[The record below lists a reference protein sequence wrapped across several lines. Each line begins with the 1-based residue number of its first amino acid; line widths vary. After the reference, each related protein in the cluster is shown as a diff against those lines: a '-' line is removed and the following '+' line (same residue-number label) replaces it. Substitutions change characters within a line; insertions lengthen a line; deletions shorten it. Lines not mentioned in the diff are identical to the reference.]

1 MAVPNVNLMQADGS
15 TSKKKSTFD
24 WEAYQRQQ
32 QAENM
37 MASQSSANHTPS
49 TYSPSGGG
57 SGSGPKAATGT
68 STGSSNAFDMSAYLS
83 ALAAERRARAQAAY
97 DRNMARIASAFD
109 SAAGN
114 LKGNYDSAVDRLN
127 AARDESMGDVKSD
140 AENSLRE
147 AYINKMMTD
156 KNLNQRLSAMGYN
169 GGATESTMSS
179 LANQYGKSRTGI
191 NETLN
196 KNIADLDMT
205 YGDNL
210 AKAIEAYNSAM
221 ANLQL
226 QKMQMEV
233 QAENALSNSEA
244 SSVNSVMNIDGSY
257 MNALQTALA
266 NQMGYTYDPTQATNE
281 YVAGNARQAQ
291 SAAGGNDYA
300 KWLAQQLLTGG
311 NSATDVANYMVDRGY
326 GDSQTLADIL
336 KQLGATAR

>member
-1 MAVPNVNLMQADGS
+1 MAVHNVNLMQADGG

-37 MASQSSANHTPS
+37 MASQSSANHKPS

-57 SGSGPKAATGT
+57 SGSGTKAATGT

-83 ALAAERRARAQAAY
+83 ALAAEQRARAQAAY

-127 AARDESMGDVKSD
+127 AARDKSMGDVKSD

-244 SSVNSVMNIDGSY
+244 SSINSVMNIDGSY

-311 NSATDVANYMVDRGY
+311 NSATDVANYMVSRGY

-336 KQLGATAR
+336 KQLGATA

>member
-1 MAVPNVNLMQADGS
+1 MAVPNVNLMQADGG

-57 SGSGPKAATGT
+57 SGSGTKAATGT

-83 ALAAERRARAQAAY
+83 ALAAEQKARAQAAY

-127 AARDESMGDVKSD
+127 AARDKSMGDVKSD

-244 SSVNSVMNIDGSY
+244 SSINSVMNIDGSY

-311 NSATDVANYMVDRGY
+311 NSATDVANYMVSRGY

-336 KQLGATAR
+336 KQLGATA